1 MVSLIDYHKA
11 NIHIIT
17 AQAMTQNFVSI
28 PDKHLDSFPVLPPY
42 KVNYYPDF

>member
-11 NIHIIT
+11 NIYIIT
-17 AQAMTQNFVSI
+17 TQAMTQNFVSL
-28 PDKHLDSFPVLPPY
+28 PDKHLDHFLVLPPC